1 MTRQIWIGN
10 IPTDITE
17 GQLILLFK
25 DMKLPVPWKAVMRP
39 APSGLH
45 QWAIATF
52 ETGDEARFILGQRLR
67 WPNGTHMVLRQA
79 ATYTPM

>member
-10 IPTDITE
+10 IPMGITE
-17 GQLILLFK
+17 GELILLFSYL
-25 DMKLPVPWKAVMRP
+25 KLPVPWKAVMRT

-52 ETGDEARFILGQRLR
+52 ENGADARFILQQRLR
-67 WPNGTHMVLRQA
+67 
-79 ATYTPM
+79 